1 MKKYYLSLAL
11 SILMTNLFSQTSDK
25 KSDRKVVYA
34 DFAYATPSRD
44 TLFLSN
50 KDDLSRNTYITW
62 QMDPTWKGVNPVILF
77 VPQEFIDNRKS
88 LDTKISE
95 DTGSTN

>member
-11 SILMTNLFSQTSDK
+11 SIFMTNLFSQTSDK
-25 KSDRKVVYA
+25 KSGRKVVYA

-44 TLFLSN
+44 TLFLS
-50 KDDLSRNTYITW
+50 KEDSLSRNTYATW

-88 LDTKISE
+88 LDTKNSS